1 MSKSSLLASVLA
13 VLFASGCATLFQGT
27 NEEIMVASD
36 PAGAQVSIN
45 DGRQGTT
52 PYSMRVNR
60 NDDLQ
65 IHVSKPGYS
74 STDIA
79 DTSHVEWGYLVSDI
93 FFTGLIGLAVDGIDG
108 AMFYHNQA
116 MVSAHLDP
124 IVPSPAA
131 QSDNAGA
138 PPAPVASAP
147 PISRSAALASD
158 QPKAGPQPA
167 APIAANLAPIAANP
181 AQLTANPAPIT
192 ANSAPAVVPAAVIV
206 TPAPAAANPQLDDQ
220 WKSSDHDQ

>member
-1 MSKSSLLASVLA
+1 MSKSSLLVSLLA

-124 IVPSPAA
+124 ISPA
-131 QSDNAGA
+131 QSDTGA
-138 PPAPVASAP
+138 AAPAPASVPA
-147 PISRSAALASD
+147 ISHAAAIASD
-158 QPKAGPQPA
+158 QPTIGSKAIAPTTAVIPA
-167 APIAANLAPIAANP
+167 TTAVNPTAPVIP
-181 AQLTANPAPIT
+181 AT
-192 ANSAPAVVPAAVIV
+192 AVVNPGAASV
-206 TPAPAAANPQLDDQ
+206 TTAPVTVNPDVGDQ
-220 WKSSDHDQ
+220 WKSSDHPQ

>member
-1 MSKSSLLASVLA
+1 MSKSSLFASLLA

-36 PAGAQVSIN
+36 PPGALVSIN

-74 STDIA
+74 SSDIA
-79 DTSHVEWGYLVSDI
+79 DTSHIEWGYLVSDI
-93 FFTGLIGLAVDGIDG
+93 FFTGLIGLGVDGIDG

-116 MVSAHLDP
+116 MVTAHLDQ
-124 IVPSPAA
+124 VAPSPA
-131 QSDNAGA
+131 QSDT
-138 PPAPVASAP
+138 
-147 PISRSAALASD
+147 AL
-158 QPKAGPQPA
+158 PQSSLKPA
-167 APIAANLAPIAANP
+167 AAVAAVA
-181 AQLTANPAPIT
+181 APIT
-192 ANSAPAVVPAAVIV
+192 A
-206 TPAPAAANPQLDDQ
+206 AAAASDRPRGIVLSNPNVSDQ
-220 WKSSDHDQ
+220 WKATGYDE

>member
-1 MSKSSLLASVLA
+1 MSKSSLLVSLLA

-65 IHVSKPGYS
+65 IHVSKAGYS

-124 IVPSPAA
+124 IVASPAA
-131 QSDNAGA
+131 QSDMGA
-138 PPAPVASAP
+138 AAPAPAAP
-147 PISRSAALASD
+147 APAISRAAALASD
-158 QPKAGPQPA
+158 QPKINSKAIVPA
-167 APIAANLAPIAANP
+167 TLNTTAPPANIAPTVINP
-181 AQLTANPAPIT
+181 A
-192 ANSAPAVVPAAVIV
+192 VG
-206 TPAPAAANPQLDDQ
+206 DQ
-220 WKSSDHDQ
+220 WKSTDHPE

>member
-1 MSKSSLLASVLA
+1 MSKSSLFVSLRA

-65 IHVSKPGYS
+65 IHVSKTGYS

-124 IVPSPAA
+124 ITPA
-131 QSDNAGA
+131 QSDIGGA
-138 PPAPVASAP
+138 APAPSASVPA
-147 PISRSAALASD
+147 ISHAAAIASD
-158 QPKAGPQPA
+158 QPSIGSK
-167 APIAANLAPIAANP
+167 
-181 AQLTANPAPIT
+181 
-192 ANSAPAVVPAAVIV
+192 AVVPAALNTTASAVAPATSSV
-206 TPAPAAANPQLDDQ
+206 VPATAVVNPVPAAVSPAPPVVNPAVGDQ
-220 WKSSDHDQ
+220 WKSTDHPE

>member
-1 MSKSSLLASVLA
+1 MSKSSLFVSLLA

-74 STDIA
+74 STDIS
-79 DTSHVEWGYLVSDI
+79 DTSHVEWGYLVSDL

-124 IVPSPAA
+124 IVASPVV
-131 QSDNAGA
+131 QSDMGA
-138 PPAPVASAP
+138 AAPAPAASAP
-147 PISRSAALASD
+147 AISRAAALASD
-158 QPKAGPQPA
+158 QPKINSKAIVPA
-167 APIAANLAPIAANP
+167 TLNTTSPLVNTTPTVVNP
-181 AQLTANPAPIT
+181 A
-192 ANSAPAVVPAAVIV
+192 VG
-206 TPAPAAANPQLDDQ
+206 DQ
-220 WKSSDHDQ
+220 WKSTDHPE